1 MSLRKSCFTL
11 FLVALTVLAALP
23 LHSMPVPLTA
33 RQLAAGS
40 PHVVVAVVEDARSQW
55 NAERTLI
62 VTEYD
67 LRIEDRLK
75 GDAPERV
82 TLTVPGGTVGEE
94 RHLTSVSTFLET
106 GTRYLLFLE
115 DFDRPTLSPVTG
127 AWQGVYAE
135 SGVSGSGSFGGT
147 LAAARELLAEV
158 EAHPKASDTAW
169 RAPRAE
175 DPTLPAKTWDSR
187 SAKFVV
193 LDPATVPI
201 AWNLIQPGQRFF
213 HVDWDMMA
221 YWNVY
226 AELFTGTNRPSPTW
240 AFGNNVFDIA
250 GFPTSEQLQQ
260 QVGAGWN
267 SGTAFTTFLRILN
280 GRTVEADLAFN
291 PAFQWTLDDNE
302 ATQPGG
308 PFSFRHLMLGGLGFA
323 WGYQGLFDPTK
334 PAPQGPIA
342 VDTVMSFGVP
352 AYSLATLLAEDAKAA
367 RSTYPAVAKSL
378 RDGLISSY
386 NLKASGSELTYVPVQ
401 AGAPSVRAG
410 KGFKLLNPV
419 KIENP
424 GTEILSNP
432 NVKVYLVPQRF
443 SMDGAIL
450 LKTFKFRG
458 KIDSGETK
466 TLALSQVKVP
476 ASVPAGSYYF
486 AFVLDV
492 PGDAYP
498 ANNRAWSNHD
508 VKITVTRR

>member
-1 MSLRKSCFTL
+1 MSIGKSCFMV
-11 FLVALTVLAALP
+11 FVVALTVLAALP
-23 LHSMPVPLTA
+23 LHSLPVPLTA

-40 PHVVVAVVEDARSQW
+40 PHVVVAMVEDARSQW

-94 RHLTSVSTFLET
+94 RHLTSISTFLET
-106 GTRYLLFLE
+106 GARYLLFLE
-115 DFDRPTLSPVTG
+115 DLGRPTLAPVTG

-135 SGVSGSGSFGGT
+135 SSSFGDT
-147 LAAARELLAEV
+147 LTAARELLAEV
-158 EAHPKASDTAW
+158 EARPKVSDTAW

-175 DPTLPAKTWDSR
+175 DPTLPAKAWDSR
-187 SAKFVV
+187 NAKFVV

-260 QVGAGWN
+260 QLGAGWN
-267 SGTAFTTFLRILN
+267 SGTASTTFLRILN
-280 GRTVEADLAFN
+280 GRTVEADIAFN
-291 PAFQWTLDDNE
+291 PAFEWTLDDDA
-302 ATQPGG
+302 ATRPGG

-323 WGYQGLFDPTK
+323 WGYQGLADPTK
-334 PAPQGPIA
+334 PAQAPIPL
-342 VDTVMSFGVP
+342 DTVMSFSAS
-352 AYSLATLLAEDAKAA
+352 AYSLSTLFAEDAKAA
-367 RSTYPAVAKSL
+367 RSTYPAAATAL

-386 NLKASGSELTYVPVQ
+386 SLKTSGAELTFVPVQ
-401 AGAPSVRAG
+401 AGASSVRAG
-410 KGFKLLNPV
+410 KGFKLRNPV

-424 GTEILSNP
+424 GTETLSNP

-450 LKTFKFRG
+450 LKTFRVRG
-458 KIDSGETK
+458 KINSGETK
-466 TLALSQVKVP
+466 TLALNQVKVP

-492 PGDAYP
+492 PGDGYP

-508 VKITVTRR
+508 VKITVTRRR